1 LIKTVENYLRLEN
14 NENCFGLENNVI
26 HLRVANFDTMIHY
39 SIHKFKLYGDIAA
52 WEDPHDESG
61 DIIYATCLC
70 LTGEYRG
77 NENDSVP
84 RFKYGF
90 FSIEYFQRRSIL
102 RSLILDTSSNDASS
116 TQQGP
121 PTSIA
126 SHIFVSY
133 HPLSL
138 ITAIM
143 SYENC
148 NEYLVRTGSAEN
160 HNGAREAMTDELVI
174 PIPTPRSETTSF
186 IPTDTTLP
194 SQIDIITQLTPYDVV
209 SMTL

>member
-1 LIKTVENYLRLEN
+1 
-14 NENCFGLENNVI
+14 
-26 HLRVANFDTMIHY
+26 MMQ
-39 SIHKFKLYGDIAA
+39 AA
-52 WEDPHDESG
+52 H
-61 DIIYATCLC
+61 
-70 LTGEYRG
+70 
-77 NENDSVP
+77 NKVV
-84 RFKYGF
+84 
-90 FSIEYFQRRSIL
+90 
-102 RSLILDTSSNDASS
+102 
-116 TQQGP
+116 
-121 PTSIA
+121 SIA

-143 SYENC
+143 SYENY

-209 SMTL
+209 SGSDSKQNKHFHDAVARMYPKHKAAQGNQYERKKIRSELSKSVIDEIHAPHGVEKIQGR